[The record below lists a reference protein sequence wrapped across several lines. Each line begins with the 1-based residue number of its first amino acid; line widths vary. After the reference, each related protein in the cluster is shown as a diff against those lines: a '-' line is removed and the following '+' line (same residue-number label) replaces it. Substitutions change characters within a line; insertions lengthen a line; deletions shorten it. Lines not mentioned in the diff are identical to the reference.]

1 MILEVEKGSG
11 VFGDTWDEGVLYIT
25 NVIIA
30 FSKSGTQ
37 VSDGSVYID
46 CCTVWLTK
54 AREGRKVSWY
64 S

>member
-11 VFGDTWDEGVLYIT
+11 VFGGTWDEGVLYIT

-30 FSKSGTQ
+30 FSKSGTR

-46 CCTVWLTK
+46 CCTVWFTK
-54 AREGRKVSWY
+54 AREGC
-64 S
+64 